1 MKLSKKQESYLLT
14 FVFNP
19 HFSAYDIERKK
30 KPKVERGDDAINSSE
45 YRQAKNIVSKLC
57 ELKLIELGNEKER
70 NPRNRK
76 SYSLTD
82 NGLFYIIRLYTLF
95 GSDIQAMI
103 KNYPNFKMFKDLV
116 YPFIKLDT
124 LRSENIPIDIL
135 HAISLYI
142 QKHCAKI
149 EKFVHYSKNKVKW
162 DEYGWNWD
170 EDKLR
175 AYLIDNY
182 LSKYKWLENSGT
194 KEYFDPPSLKFFN
207 KNKSIRQYIYIK
219 LRLKGDKIYGYLI
232 GKRKGTKIKEIIIPK
247 IETFLINFH
256 QLSKKE
262 AIGRS
267 FSNYYS
273 SESSKFVFLL
283 LSAFTGY
290 TSQTSELFS
299 KDENFIRALEA
310 AKEEFN
316 NFYLAIKNPSHYSLE
331 ALIEKD
337 LRELAY
343 KRYKNEML
351 SR

>member
-1 MKLSKKQESYLLT
+1 
-14 FVFNP
+14 
-19 HFSAYDIERKK
+19 
-30 KPKVERGDDAINSSE
+30 
-45 YRQAKNIVSKLC
+45 
-57 ELKLIELGNEKER
+57 
-70 NPRNRK
+70 
-76 SYSLTD
+76 
-82 NGLFYIIRLYTLF
+82 
-95 GSDIQAMI
+95 MI

-124 LRSENIPIDIL
+124 LRSENIPVNIL
-135 HAISLYI
+135 NAIFLYI
-142 QKHCAKI
+142 QQYCLKI

-175 AYLIDNY
+175 EYLIDNY
-182 LSKYKWLENSGT
+182 LCKYKWLENSGT
-194 KEYFDPPSLKFFN
+194 EEYFDPPSLKFFN
-207 KNKSIRQYIYIK
+207 KNKSRRQYIYIK

-232 GKRKGTKIKEIIIPK
+232 GKGTKIKEIIIPK

-273 SESSKFVFLL
+273 PESSKFVFLL
-283 LSAFTGY
+283 LSSFTGY
-290 TSQTSELFS
+290 TSQTSGLFS

-310 AKEEFN
+310 AKEEFD
-316 NFYLAIKNPSHYSLE
+316 NFYLAIKNPSQYSLE

-343 KRYKNEML
+343 KRYKKEML